1 MGGLSLIPPRM
12 IRLDHFSLSLSLLS
26 PSQHLLFPQKRGGY
40 LRLFDSMAAWLA
52 DQIGL
57 MRQTETWPPSSPP
70 AGINEPSKQDGKGE
84 MGMGGLIFTPT
95 PVWVFQPGAPN
106 AKSPRF
112 CVSCSE
118 QVRERNNTIERQFS
132 NAGTNFLT
140 RDNLISLAERVMMM
154 IFGRQFDF
162 IG

>member
-1 MGGLSLIPPRM
+1 
-12 IRLDHFSLSLSLLS
+12 
-26 PSQHLLFPQKRGGY
+26 
-40 LRLFDSMAAWLA
+40 MAAWLA

-106 AKSPRF
+106 ANVLDFVYPAISNYQGQLSNQLHLQHA
-112 CVSCSE
+112 VTSE
-118 QVRERNNTIERQFS
+118 LTQE
-132 NAGTNFLT
+132 AG
-140 RDNLISLAERVMMM
+140 R
-154 IFGRQFDF
+154 
-162 IG
+162 